1 MKPKASQTSHST
13 GKQNQTLPPAFS
25 SSSQRE
31 KKTNRVG
38 LQAKTEKLTGGS
50 MLYQG
55 LLLSVRKDT
64 WPIPSSK
71 LVCEPLTKN
80 STFRQF
86 PFQKNF
92 KRNPRKLCR
101 GHFYPGKISKG
112 LRIFKCWIKMK
123 IFNPVHWCHN
133 LLKPYPGGEL
143 GLWPSASTFG
153 NESFSPRFSNHWTSL
168 LEN

>member
-1 MKPKASQTSHST
+1 MWRFFVLGSRAFVFSITRAGRRVFMKPRASQTSHST

-25 SSSQRE
+25 SSKQRG
-31 KKTNRVG
+31 KKENRVG
-38 LQAKTEKLTGGS
+38 LQAKAEKLTEGS

-64 WPIPSSK
+64 WPIQSSK

-101 GHFYPGKISKG
+101 GHLG
-112 LRIFKCWIKMK
+112 
-123 IFNPVHWCHN
+123 N
-133 LLKPYPGGEL
+133 L
-143 GLWPSASTFG
+143 STQ
-153 NESFSPRFSNHWTSL
+153 ERFPKD
-168 LEN
+168 

>member
-1 MKPKASQTSHST
+1 MHNGRHVASRDWRPSRTKCHRLKVYRFEGGYVEVFCFRISCFCVFHNKSREGECSWSQEQVRLVIQLANKTKPF
-13 GKQNQTLPPAFS
+13 LPPS
-25 SSSQRE
+25 PPPNKGE
-31 KKTNRVG
+31 KKENRVG
-38 LQAKTEKLTGGS
+38 VQAKAEKLTEGS

-64 WPIPSSK
+64 WPIQSSK

-101 GHFYPGKISKG
+101 GHLG
-112 LRIFKCWIKMK
+112 
-123 IFNPVHWCHN
+123 N
-133 LLKPYPGGEL
+133 L
-143 GLWPSASTFG
+143 STQ
-153 NESFSPRFSNHWTSL
+153 ERFPKD
-168 LEN
+168 